1 MISLF
6 SFAVCRLLGP
16 VLGVLGMPTAS
27 SRTVK
32 KHHNLGGNKVA
43 RRVEALKPNYLPALF
58 SVRCW
63 ALPLVPSVSFGSRN
77 HSVATAHS
85 EGNGEKR
92 RYIRLG
98 VFFFLFIW
106 SLRSES
112 HHSL

>member
-6 SFAVCRLLGP
+6 SFAVYRLLSP

-43 RRVEALKPNYLPALF
+43 RRVEASKPDYLPALF

-63 ALPLVPSVSFGSRN
+63 ALPLVPSVTFGSRN
-77 HSVATAHS
+77 QSVATAHS
-85 EGNGEKR
+85 ESTEEKR
-92 RYIRLG
+92 RYILSG
-98 VFFFLFIW
+98 CLFFLLCLVFEI
-106 SLRSES
+106 
-112 HHSL
+112 